1 MHVIDIYIHY
11 TYITYI
17 MFVFYSYGYR
27 LSLRVIQLPKNEMKQ
42 FNEVKDRFDSFFPHI
57 STDIES
63 ILLSLICS
71 GTIIENLRM

>member
-27 LSLRVIQLPKNEMKQ
+27 LSLRVIQLPKNEMKHSLMKLKIGLIPFSPTFLQ
-42 FNEVKDRFDSFFPHI
+42 I
-57 STDIES
+57 SS
-63 ILLSLICS
+63 QYCCH
-71 GTIIENLRM
+71 